1 MDIGIRRGLAEAR
14 VMGREHWRPLAAYML
29 LGVVLPYL
37 LLASEPVLS
46 IEVLVA
52 LALVPEDF
60 RFTGSIVGPLY
71 LLGICAALVC
81 GAMLALWSALLAEMR
96 EGYVAEIMY
105 GFVAGAAYLIAGML
119 FYYLI
124 GFLLALPFRWTIGM
138 EVARAEGTPIAI
150 ARQVILAILSAWLNA
165 RLCLIGPLMAAGG
178 KLEPVTTFVESWRRT
193 ARPQWRLFALYVVF
207 NIVAAAAI
215 ALLFFLHSYLILGGE
230 ETRSAAMAMSSGWLI
245 FWCAY
250 FAIVTLV
257 PAGLYRASQPVA
269 QPAEVFA

>member
-71 LLGICAALVC
+71 LLGICAALLC
-81 GAMLALWSALLAEMR
+81 GGMPALWRALLAEIR
-96 EGYVAEIMY
+96 EGYIAEIMY
-105 GFVAGAAYLIAGML
+105 GMVAGAAYLIAGLL

-124 GFLLALPFRWTIGM
+124 GFLLALPFRVTVGM

-150 ARQVILAILSAWLNA
+150 ARQILTAIISAWFNA
-165 RLCLIGPLMAAGG
+165 RLCLIGPVMAESGR
-178 KLEPVTTFVESWRRT
+178 LEPVTALIESWRRT
-193 ARPQWRLFALYVVF
+193 ARPQWRLFGLYLAF

-215 ALLFFLHSYLILGGE
+215 GLLFFLHSYLILGGE
-230 ETRSAAMAMSSGWLI
+230 EMRSAAMAMSSGWLL

-257 PAGLYRASQPVA
+257 PAGLYRASRA
-269 QPAEVFA
+269 GTPAATFA